1 MMKNAN
7 IVGGSIGQI
16 AVLRT
21 VRMMT
26 MYGPLFPPVADAKSG
41 AVAVAVRKEM
51 ETGGMLMTIRYIALH
66 MCDSAVVRNVF
77 RMNVDVVYIGYFTP
91 SNPALACR

>member
-1 MMKNAN
+1 
-7 IVGGSIGQI
+7 
-16 AVLRT
+16 
-21 VRMMT
+21 
-26 MYGPLFPPVADAKSG
+26 
-41 AVAVAVRKEM
+41 
-51 ETGGMLMTIRYIALH
+51 MLMPIRYIALH